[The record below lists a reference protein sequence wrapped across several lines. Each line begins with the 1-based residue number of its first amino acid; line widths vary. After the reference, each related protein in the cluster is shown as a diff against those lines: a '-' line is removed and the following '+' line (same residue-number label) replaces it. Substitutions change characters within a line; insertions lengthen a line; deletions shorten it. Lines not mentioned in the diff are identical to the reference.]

1 MLHLLNEKS
10 ICIYYGFIYNFFLLE
25 SGRGKQHK
33 SDKRLLYCKKN
44 DLSTSSKWSAGDKV
58 QVYTQFIIDN
68 NNEIKILSVK
78 GPDLFLEKRA
88 TQIINELPKVSPEF
102 ISSREKNHKYTM
114 AIKFEIVN

>member
-1 MLHLLNEKS
+1 MKKVFAFIMVLFITSFCWSQEEVSNTNP
-10 ICIYYGFIYNFFLLE
+10 IRDYYTV
-25 SGRGKQHK
+25 
-33 SDKRLLYCKKN
+33 KKN

-78 GPDLFLEKRA
+78 GPGLFLEKRA
-88 TQIINELPKVSPEF
+88 TQIINELPTVSPEF